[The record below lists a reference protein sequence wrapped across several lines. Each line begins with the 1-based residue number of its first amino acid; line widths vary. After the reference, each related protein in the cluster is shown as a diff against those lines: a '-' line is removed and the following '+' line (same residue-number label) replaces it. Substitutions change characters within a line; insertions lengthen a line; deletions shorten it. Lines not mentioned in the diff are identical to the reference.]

1 MTIDIS
7 GDVIYFD
14 GRPVGFIT
22 VPNGSLRGD
31 FEEALTMD
39 EWFGSEVR
47 DAMKD
52 FEPFDDFDSVQEA
65 VDDGKLRIR
74 DEVDTMCK
82 ILGKI
87 YDLIS

>member
-1 MTIDIS
+1 MIDIS
-7 GDVIYFD
+7 GDVIYFEN
-14 GRPVGFIT
+14 RPAGFIII
-22 VPNGSLRGD
+22 PNGTMRD
-31 FEEALTMD
+31 RFEEALTVD

-52 FEPFDDFDSVQEA
+52 FKPFDDFDSVQEA
-65 VDDGKLRIR
+65 VDDEIITLR